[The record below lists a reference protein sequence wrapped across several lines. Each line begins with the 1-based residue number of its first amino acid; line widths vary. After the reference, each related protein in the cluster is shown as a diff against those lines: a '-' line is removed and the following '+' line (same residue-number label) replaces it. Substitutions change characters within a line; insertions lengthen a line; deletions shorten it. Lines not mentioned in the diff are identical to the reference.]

1 MKKIYFIIA
10 LSIFS
15 NIYKAQDLPFL
26 GQISYVAFNY
36 APKGWAECKG
46 QLLPI
51 AQNQALFSLLGTQF
65 GGNGQTNFAL
75 PNMQGRVLLGQGT
88 DNMGRQYPQG
98 KTAGV
103 ENVTLNVTQMPEHN
117 HMVIASTKNGDSNE
131 PTNNYFA
138 DTKILDKEYTT
149 LSPDISMKPSAIDP
163 TGGSQ
168 THNNMQ
174 PFLTLKCII
183 AVHGMY
189 PSRN

>member
-15 NIYKAQDLPFL
+15 NICKAQSEPFI
-26 GQISYVAFNY
+26 GQISYVAFNF

-46 QLLPI
+46 QLLSI
-51 AQNQALFSLLGTQF
+51 AQNQALFSLLGTDY
-65 GGNGQTNFAL
+65 GGDGMTTFAL
-75 PNMQGRVLLGQGT
+75 PNMQGRVLLGEGT
-88 DNMGRQYPQG
+88 DNMGQSYVRGQI
-98 KTAGV
+98 AGV
-103 ENVTLNVTQMPEHN
+103 EQVNLTVTQMPAHN
-117 HMVIASTKNGDSNE
+117 HMVQASTKNGDSNE

-138 DTKILDKEYTT
+138 DTKTLDKEYTT
-149 LSPDISMKPSAIDP
+149 LSSDVSMNQESLSP

-168 THNNMQ
+168 PHNNMQ

-183 AVHGMY
+183 AVEGIF